1 MARSG
6 GSTGAVRQSASTAS
20 TTSADPN
27 ATVATAPWDSVQN
40 GHWFSDETNAANS
53 SRSATDQSEGPRMTS

>member
-6 GSTGAVRQSASTAS
+6 GSTGAVRQSARTVSTV
-20 TTSADPN
+20 SAESN

-40 GHWFSDETNAANS
+40 THWFRDDTKAANS
-53 SRSATDQSEGPRMTS
+53 SRSATDQSEGPRITS